1 MPSADIFSILGFPSL
16 KVFPLILDEK
26 SPQYLLF
33 SFHKILVLR
42 QMLWFLLTENGFE
55 VYSSLINI
63 LHNILRI
70 LADFQNAG
78 IIFEKRP
85 KIPKSIVGSIYD
97 LHLVINPFG
106 VAVCTPVLK
115 IV

>member
-1 MPSADIFSILGFPSL
+1 MAS
-16 KVFPLILDEK
+16 K
-26 SPQYLLF
+26 SKP
-33 SFHKILVLR
+33 
-42 QMLWFLLTENGFE
+42 E
-55 VYSSLINI
+55 VRKANNLINPQST
-63 LHNILRI
+63 
-70 LADFQNAG
+70 DFQNAV

-106 VAVCTPVLK
+106 VAVCAPVLK